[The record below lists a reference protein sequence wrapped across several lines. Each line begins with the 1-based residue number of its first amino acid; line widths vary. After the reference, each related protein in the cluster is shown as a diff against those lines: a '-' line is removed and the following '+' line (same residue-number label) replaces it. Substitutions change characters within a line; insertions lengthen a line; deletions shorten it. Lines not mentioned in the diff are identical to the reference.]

1 MRPVGPPNFLIS
13 VGHGIS
19 VRDVGAAVGRGRR
32 AIRCTAMCSVLV
44 FAGYA
49 VTGFG
54 AVRRAGSLETC
65 GFKQAF
71 WSLLGLRPK
80 VTRARGRGITPAGGM
95 EKACAGRRGRRP
107 YKGLGESAPVSGGA
121 SMRAVGDAGPAR
133 GGRIST
139 AQKTRSVPMAQRV
152 SFTCTCV
159 GLWVSAGPCRRG
171 YPRPWER
178 GTSWT

>member
-1 MRPVGPPNFLIS
+1 
-13 VGHGIS
+13 
-19 VRDVGAAVGRGRR
+19 
-32 AIRCTAMCSVLV
+32 MCSVLV

-107 YKGLGESAPVSGGA
+107 CEGREDIRSAKDTLCADGTEGVFYLC
-121 SMRAVGDAGPAR
+121 RTVG
-133 GGRIST
+133 
-139 AQKTRSVPMAQRV
+139 QRWPL
-152 SFTCTCV
+152 S
-159 GLWVSAGPCRRG
+159 
-171 YPRPWER
+171 
-178 GTSWT
+178 

>member
-1 MRPVGPPNFLIS
+1 M
-13 VGHGIS
+13 
-19 VRDVGAAVGRGRR
+19 RDVGAAAGRGRR
-32 AIRCTAMCSVLV
+32 AIRCTAMCSVSV

-71 WSLLGLRPK
+71 WSLWGLWPK
-80 VTRARGRGITPAGGM
+80 VTRAGGM

-121 SMRAVGDAGPAR
+121 SMRAVGDAGPY
-133 GGRIST
+133 GVHPSGCG
-139 AQKTRSVPMAQRV
+139 AQKTPSAPNGAEGVFYLCRAVGQRWPL
-152 SFTCTCV
+152 S
-159 GLWVSAGPCRRG
+159 
-171 YPRPWER
+171 
-178 GTSWT
+178 

>member
-19 VRDVGAAVGRGRR
+19 VRDVGAAAGRGRR

-44 FAGYA
+44 FVGYA

-80 VTRARGRGITPAGGM
+80 VTRARGRGMTPAGGM

-107 YKGLGESAPVSGGA
+107 LQRVRRKCAGIWRCV
-121 SMRAVGDAGPAR
+121 DAG
-133 GGRIST
+133 
-139 AQKTRSVPMAQRV
+139 
-152 SFTCTCV
+152 
-159 GLWVSAGPCRRG
+159 RRG
-171 YPRPWER
+171 HRPCER
-178 GTSWT
+178 REDIHSAKDTLCAEWRRGCLLLCRTAGQRWPLS

>member
-1 MRPVGPPNFLIS
+1 M
-13 VGHGIS
+13 
-19 VRDVGAAVGRGRR
+19 RDVGAAAERGRW

-54 AVRRAGSLETC
+54 AVRRAGSLEAC

-80 VTRARGRGITPAGGM
+80 VTRARGRGMTPAGGM

-121 SMRAVGDAGPAR
+121 SMRAVGDAGPYEVHPS
-133 GGRIST
+133 GCG
-139 AQKTRSVPMAQRV
+139 AQKTPSVPMAQRV
-152 SFTCTCV
+152 SFTCVRAV
-159 GLWVSAGPCRRG
+159 GQRWPLS
-171 YPRPWER
+171 
-178 GTSWT
+178 

>member
-1 MRPVGPPNFLIS
+1 MAVLPVSGDHQIAHLPPTAASVSAARWAAQFFNI

-19 VRDVGAAVGRGRR
+19 VRDVGAAAGRGRW

-107 YKGLGESAPVSGGA
+107 CQGREDIHSVKDTLCAIGTEGVFYLYLCQ
-121 SMRAVGDAGPAR
+121 AVG
-133 GGRIST
+133 
-139 AQKTRSVPMAQRV
+139 QRWPL
-152 SFTCTCV
+152 S
-159 GLWVSAGPCRRG
+159 
-171 YPRPWER
+171 
-178 GTSWT
+178 

>member
-1 MRPVGPPNFLIS
+1 M
-13 VGHGIS
+13 
-19 VRDVGAAVGRGRR
+19 RDVGAAAERGRW

-80 VTRARGRGITPAGGM
+80 ATKRKSKNHWFLAAFFPPFLPLLEEMGPPEGQ
-95 EKACAGRRGRRP
+95 EKKA
-107 YKGLGESAPVSGGA
+107 
-121 SMRAVGDAGPAR
+121 
-133 GGRIST
+133 
-139 AQKTRSVPMAQRV
+139 
-152 SFTCTCV
+152 F
-159 GLWVSAGPCRRG
+159 CRQ
-171 YPRPWER
+171 
-178 GTSWT
+178 

>member
-19 VRDVGAAVGRGRR
+19 VRDVGAAAGRGRR

-54 AVRRAGSLETC
+54 AVRRAGSLEAC

-80 VTRARGRGITPAGGM
+80 VTRARGRGILSVGDMEEKRTGRRGRRPLQRVRRKCAGIWR
-95 EKACAGRRGRRP
+95 CVDAGRRGRR
-107 YKGLGESAPVSGGA
+107 
-121 SMRAVGDAGPAR
+121 PAR

-139 AQKTRSVPMAQRV
+139 AQKTPSVPNGAEGV
-152 SFTCTCV
+152 FYFV
-159 GLWVSAGPCRRG
+159 GLRVSAGPCRRG
-171 YPRPWER
+171 YPQPWER

>member
-1 MRPVGPPNFLIS
+1 
-13 VGHGIS
+13 
-19 VRDVGAAVGRGRR
+19 
-32 AIRCTAMCSVLV
+32 MCSVLV

-107 YKGLGESAPVSGGA
+107 CEGREDIHSVKDTLCAIGTEGVFYLYLC
-121 SMRAVGDAGPAR
+121 RAVG
-133 GGRIST
+133 
-139 AQKTRSVPMAQRV
+139 QRWPL
-152 SFTCTCV
+152 S
-159 GLWVSAGPCRRG
+159 
-171 YPRPWER
+171 
-178 GTSWT
+178 

>member
-1 MRPVGPPNFLIS
+1 M
-13 VGHGIS
+13 
-19 VRDVGAAVGRGRR
+19 RDVGAAAERGRW

-80 VTRARGRGITPAGGM
+80 VTRARGRGIFPS
-95 EKACAGRRGRRP
+95 EK
-107 YKGLGESAPVSGGA
+107 ES
-121 SMRAVGDAGPAR
+121 RAVGDADPCNVRERSR
-133 GGRIST
+133 GET
-139 AQKTRSVPMAQRV
+139 N
-152 SFTCTCV
+152 
-159 GLWVSAGPCRRG
+159 AGGAEPLCGKLSLR
-171 YPRPWER
+171 
-178 GTSWT
+178 